1 MPNLVKYVTGALSSI
16 VGGGSSNSGGSGRG
30 RKGGL
35 RLSSNPNL
43 ALARQQILDYSGM
56 DVLGDAASMR
66 LSVDGI
72 AQLEDINRYVAE
84 QKELLKYAV
93 KKIETITD
101 NAVEMERM
109 ISEIVV
115 HQLKTRGEV
124 DKYLVGAQLA
134 GDRYEANSAKLSQKY
149 ANTQRLL
156 AGETAGEM
164 ALDNVQTKLALL
176 RSKQK
181 YDNAKK
187 SVEVASKQQTV
198 VTNQME
204 AENAVR
210 RKQAEVDRHRM
221 TKGDG
226 NRPTGSGFTR
236 FKSHL

>member
-1 MPNLVKYVTGALSSI
+1 MASLVKYVTGALSSI
-16 VGGGSSNSGGSGRG
+16 VGGGSSNSGGSVRG
-30 RKGGL
+30 RKGRL

-101 NAVEMERM
+101 NAAEMERM

-134 GDRYEANSAKLSQKY
+134 GDRYSANSAKLSQKY
-149 ANTQRLL
+149 TNQQRIL
-156 AGETAGEM
+156 AGETAGEL

-187 SVEVASKQQTV
+187 LSEVASKQAT
-198 VTNQME
+198 TAANQAE
-204 AENAVR
+204 AENAIR

-226 NRPTGSGFTR
+226 HRPTGSGFTR